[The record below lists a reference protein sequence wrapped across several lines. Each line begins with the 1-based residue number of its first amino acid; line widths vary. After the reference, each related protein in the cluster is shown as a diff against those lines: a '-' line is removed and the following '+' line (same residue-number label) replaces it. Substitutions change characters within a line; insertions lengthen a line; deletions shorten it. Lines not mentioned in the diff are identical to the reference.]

1 MIVEDQ
7 ATIREM
13 LVVVLSQMP
22 EFEIV
27 AQAASFDEA
36 WEQLLRT
43 EPDVVVLDWA
53 FPGGGGSTFLAA
65 VRAERLRCRVL
76 VLTGNTSEE
85 MVREA
90 LSLGARG
97 VFEKGGNLEEFFG
110 ALRTIAGG
118 GAYFGPMV
126 AGIVQHLID
135 VQATSL
141 PEGAEE
147 PLAATASVATD
158 AKPVSPVVGASH

>member
-13 LVVVLSQMP
+13 LVVVLAQMP

-27 AQAASFDEA
+27 AQAATFEEA
-36 WEQLLRT
+36 WEQVVRT
-43 EPDVVVLDWA
+43 EPDLVVLDWA
-53 FPGGGGSTFLAA
+53 FPGGGGSAFLAA

-110 ALRTIAGG
+110 ALRTVAGG

-135 VQATSL
+135 VQAASPASETVEAVEQTAGTSL
-141 PEGAEE
+141 AP
-147 PLAATASVATD
+147 S
-158 AKPVSPVVGASH
+158 VGASH